1 MQHFAS
7 DNYAGICPE
16 ALHALIAANNS
27 GHEPAYG
34 DDSWT
39 NQVCDRLRELF
50 QNVASHYGYN
60 LSASLA
66 GGSDYAWGGAGTTA
80 CRGCFPV
87 P

>member
-16 ALHALIAANNS
+16 ALEALTAANNS

-39 NQVCDRLRELF
+39 NQVWHWHRC
-50 QNVASHYGYN
+50 ASRI
-60 LSASLA
+60 
-66 GGSDYAWGGAGTTA
+66 T
-80 CRGCFPV
+80 R
-87 P
+87 